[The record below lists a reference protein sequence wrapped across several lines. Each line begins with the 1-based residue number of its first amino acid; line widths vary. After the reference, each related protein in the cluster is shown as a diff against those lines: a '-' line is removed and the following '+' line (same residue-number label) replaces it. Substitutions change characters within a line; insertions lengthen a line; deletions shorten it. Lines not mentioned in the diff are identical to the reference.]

1 MRVSQLTEAQ
11 EAEEA
16 AALGGKLERN
26 RTAQVAVASKTRNNA
41 FASPRVAQPLRCERI
56 MAQASSD
63 GAAFDLRLGQEVE
76 RETTASVRSADGT
89 PPFLLAQYSIP
100 KSPPAALRARRQA
113 RARGLQA
120 RRWQACGLV
129 GTPRLQR
136 ARSPASRIA
145 SQQGGPPG
153 AVCRTARSACGAR
166 ELRAR
171 GEAQSLRPGGAVRPF
186 TVPLAT
192 PSRSSARARAAI
204 EFFR

>member
-89 PPFLLAQYSIP
+89 PPPFSSRNTQF
-100 KSPPAALRARRQA
+100 RNRRPLHFA
-113 RARGLQA
+113 RA
-120 RRWQACGLV
+120 V
-129 GTPRLQR
+129 K
-136 ARSPASRIA
+136 PAPEA
-145 SQQGGPPG
+145 YKLEGGKPAG
-153 AVCRTARSACGAR
+153 S
-166 ELRAR
+166 
-171 GEAQSLRPGGAVRPF
+171 
-186 TVPLAT
+186 
-192 PSRSSARARAAI
+192 
-204 EFFR
+204 